1 MRNTFLVALVASA
14 AQAIKL
20 HQNNNDANKAAKGNN
35 APPTVDVDPD
45 TGIPSNDCPDIKPA
59 HVENP
64 ICFEGEWVEFEA
76 LDDPDFWTCG
86 AKPHDFEHAT
96 CNACE
101 GKWEE

>member
-20 HQNNNDANKAAKGNN
+20 HQNDTKPANN

-45 TGIPSNDCPDIKPA
+45 TGIPNNDCSDIIPA

-64 ICFEGEWVEFEA
+64 ICFEGDWVEFDA
-76 LDDPDFWTCG
+76 LNDPDFWACG
-86 AKPHDFEHAT
+86 AKPHDLEHAT
-96 CNACE
+96 CNACS